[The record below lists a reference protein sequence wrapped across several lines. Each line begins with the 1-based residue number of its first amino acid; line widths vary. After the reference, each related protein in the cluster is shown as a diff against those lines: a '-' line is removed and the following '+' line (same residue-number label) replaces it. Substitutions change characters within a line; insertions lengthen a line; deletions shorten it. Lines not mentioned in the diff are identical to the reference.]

1 MIKSAIGLKAK
12 IRNISNGDSNVAQAM
27 IRIFFMERFLE
38 RISLSKYKNQ
48 FVLKGGMLVSSL
60 IGINLRSTMDIDTT
74 VKALP
79 LKKEELTKIVKEICE
94 IPLEDNISF
103 RIVDMETIMDE
114 FDYPGIRIHLEA
126 LLERLKQPIKIDVS
140 TDDTITP
147 GAIEYKYSLMFEERE
162 IYLNAYNIETLLA
175 EKSQTI
181 INRGL
186 ANTRM
191 RDFYDLYEIVQK
203 LEFSWDI
210 YRQAFHLTCK
220 KRGTIF
226 LKEKVEEEL
235 ENLSASIEMEKRWNQ
250 FKKKNYFV
258 PNIEYS
264 QIIKSIS
271 DTISQIQK
279 NT

>member
-12 IRNISNGDSNVAQAM
+12 IRNISKGDSKTAQAM

-38 RISLSKYKNQ
+38 RVSLSKYNDQ

-60 IGINLRSTMDIDTT
+60 IGINLRSTMDIDAT
-74 VKALP
+74 VQALP
-79 LKKEELTKIVKEICE
+79 LSKDKLEKIITEICE
-94 IPLEDNISF
+94 IQLEDNILF

-114 FDYPGIRIHLEA
+114 FDYPGIRIHIEA

-140 TDDTITP
+140 TDDAITP
-147 GAIEYKYSLMFEERE
+147 RAIEYQYPLMFEERD
-162 IYLNAYNIETLLA
+162 ICLHTYNIETLLA

-191 RDFYDLYEIVQK
+191 RDFYDLYEIKQK
-203 LEFSWDI
+203 LDFSMDI
-210 YRQAFHLTCK
+210 YRQAFNATCK

-226 LKEKVEEEL
+226 SKEQVEFELK
-235 ENLSASIEMEKRWNQ
+235 NFATSTEMEKMWNQ
-250 FKKKNYFV
+250 FKGKNYFV
-258 PNIEYS
+258 EDIEYFEVI
-264 QIIKSIS
+264 QTIS
-271 DTISQIQK
+271 DIILTIYD
-279 NT
+279 